1 MRSYE
6 ITCYDF
12 SVYHNEVIIFSEDPL
27 PLNQNC
33 DMVRIFKDQHE
44 IALQLYYD
52 DGSFSVC
59 YYPAFDFAYLDS
71 VQLRLDFYLPI
82 DPFVEH
88 NNPINFLSLYLSNT
102 PLLYQVQQYFKSD
115 TMIDFNEWGF

>member
-6 ITCYDF
+6 ITCHDF

-33 DMVRIFKDQHE
+33 DMVRIFKHKDE

-52 DGSFSVC
+52 DGAFSVC
-59 YYPAFDFAYLDS
+59 HYPAFDFAYLDS

-82 DPFVEH
+82 DPFVDN
-88 NNPINFLSLYLSNT
+88 NNPINFLSIYLSNT
-102 PLLYQVQQYFKSD
+102 PLFYQVQQYFKSD